1 MVPGAFTSPPLKADE
16 HLEGVVERISF
27 QAENGEYTV
36 LKLQPNGL
44 ALTTVVGALPPV
56 YVGEQLSLRG
66 QWQYHAKYGAQFQAQ
81 HCEKQLPI
89 SLAGLEKYL
98 ASGLIKGVGAVTA
111 KRLIQAF
118 GTEVVQIIEHEPERL
133 EEIPLI
139 GPRKREQIV
148 ASWMAHRAVQGLMVF
163 LQSHGVSATLATRIY
178 HCYGAEAQVRLQ
190 QNPYQMAE
198 DIWGVGFQTADV
210 LARRLGL
217 SVDHPG
223 RLDAGLLHV
232 LRRASEAGHV
242 YFPQT
247 GVIQQATELLGVSAE
262 LAEAALEMLAE
273 RAEVVAEAGHIYLPA
288 FWEAEREVA
297 ERLRLR
303 LNAPADT
310 DAASLQIWLDAY
322 AERAH
327 QQLSPEQRE
336 AVIQAASCA
345 LLLLTGGPGTG
356 KTTVC
361 RVVLDWAEGQGLSL
375 SLASPTGRAARR
387 LSEVT
392 GRPASTLHRLLG
404 FEPHTQRFLRN
415 AQSPLNCD
423 LLLVDEVS
431 MIDLVLF
438 QHLLRALPP
447 RTRLVLV
454 GDSDQLPSVGAGAVL
469 QELLNSQS
477 LPAVTLQTIFRQA
490 AASRIVRNA
499 HAVNQGELPVLLP
512 PLGRYRD
519 EDAFFIAA
527 ETPEAAQAAIV
538 ELLTQRL
545 PRAGYAPTDI
555 QVLCPM
561 HRGPVGTQQLNQ
573 LLQSVVNP
581 PHGQPELQR
590 GQRTL
595 RVGDRVMQL
604 RNNYTHEV
612 FNGDLGQIVAL
623 DREAQTL
630 TVQYAEQRVS
640 YDWGELDELGLAYAL
655 TVHKSQGSEFPV
667 VILPLHLQHYVML
680 QRNLLYTGMT
690 RARRLL
696 VLVGQEKAIAQAVEN
711 GRRQTRYT
719 RLSERLQAEPE
730 RVFPEGANL
739 ATAALAVRALLEAF
753 QQDADTAP
761 DLYWAP
767 D

>member
-1 MVPGAFTSPPLKADE
+1 MSGAAAE

-36 LKLQPNGL
+36 LKLQPPGL

-81 HCEKQLPI
+81 HCEKQLPV

-98 ASGLIKGVGAVTA
+98 SSGLIKGVGAVTA

-118 GTEVVQIIEHEPERL
+118 GTEVVQIIEQTPERL

-163 LQSHGVSATLATRIY
+163 LQTHGVSATLATRIY
-178 HCYGAEAQVRLQ
+178 RCYGAEAQARLQ

-198 DIWGVGFQTADV
+198 DIWGVGFQTADL
-210 LARRLGL
+210 LARRLG
-217 SVDHPG
+217 VAPDHPG

-232 LRRASEAGHV
+232 LRRSSEAGHV
-242 YFPQT
+242 YFPQSA
-247 GVIQQATELLGVSAE
+247 VVQQASELLGLSPE
-262 LAEAALEMLAE
+262 RAEAALDMLAE
-273 RAEVVAEAGHIYLPA
+273 RAEVVAEAGQIYLPA

-297 ERLRLR
+297 ERLRQRLR
-303 LNAPADT
+303 PS
-310 DAASLQIWLDAY
+310 DAANADSLQVWLDAY
-322 AERAH
+322 ALRA
-327 QQLSPEQRE
+327 QQPLSPEQRD
-336 AVIQAASCA
+336 AVVQAASA
-345 LLLLTGGPGTG
+345 SLLLLTGGPGTG

-361 RVVLDWAEGQGLSL
+361 RALLDWAEGQGLSL

-415 AQSPLNCD
+415 AQSPLECD

-431 MIDLVLF
+431 MIDLLLF
-438 QHLLRALPP
+438 QQLLRALPL

-454 GDSDQLPSVGAGAVL
+454 GDRDQLPSVGAGAVL
-469 QELLNSQS
+469 QELLKSEV

-499 HAVNQGELPVLLP
+499 HAVNQGQLPVLLP
-512 PLGRYRD
+512 PVGRYRA
-519 EDAFFIAA
+519 EDAFFMAA
-527 ETPEAAQAAIV
+527 ETPDAAQAAIV

-545 PRAGYAPTDI
+545 PRAGYAPSDI

-561 HRGPVGTQQLNQ
+561 HKGPVGTQQLNL
-573 LLQSVVNP
+573 LLQSVLNP
-581 PHGQPELQR
+581 PQGQAELQR

-595 RVGDRVMQL
+595 RVGDRVIQL

-612 FNGDLGQIVAL
+612 FNGDLGQVVAL

-630 TVQYAEQRVS
+630 TVHYPEQRVS

-667 VILPLHLQHYVML
+667 VVVPVHLQHYMML
-680 QRNLLYTGMT
+680 QRNLLYTAMT

-696 VLVGQEKAIAQAVEN
+696 VLVGQEKAIALAVEN
-711 GRRQTRYT
+711 GRQQSRYT
-719 RLSERLQAEPE
+719 RLSERLRAEAEQILPE
-730 RVFPEGANL
+730 DTHL
-739 ATAALAVRALLEAF
+739 ADAVLAVRALLETF
-753 QQDADTAP
+753 QQDAVPASDLYCAP
-761 DLYWAP
+761 D
-767 D
+767 